1 MVERSECLSHG
12 AVHESCS
19 GLAVSW
25 GGNDAIRDV
34 PRPTP
39 GSPKSTHHVRE
50 VRPCVVKVCVVDGDH
65 LSGQLAFNPALIVAV
80 PGKRLLL
87 GENEIKR
94 DRLPARVVKILG
106 RPLRLALDRIDVREV
121 GFSAVLPNN
130 PEPRCAPAGPG
141 IQASLKVSNLA
152 GTFCGLTDSIEHR
165 VPLADT
171 PCAARQPHFLRISC
185 TRTTWGFTFSLTAQA
200 SARRRK
206 SCAGYCD
213 DFIRRPPRAAN
224 AQRDRRPVPARP
236 APGRGGACRARHGA
250 VAARRR

>member
-12 AVHESCS
+12 AVHECCR
-19 GLAVSW
+19 GLAVSR

-50 VRPCVVKVCVVDGDH
+50 VRPCVVKVCVVNGDH

-80 PGKRLLL
+80 LGKRLLL
-87 GENEIKR
+87 GQDKIEC
-94 DRLPARVVKILG
+94 DRLPARVVEIL
-106 RPLRLALDRIDVREV
+106 RPPLRLALDRIDVREV

-152 GTFCGLTDSIEHR
+152 GPFCGFPKSIEHW
-165 VPLADT
+165 VKALD
-171 PCAARQPHFLRISC
+171 
-185 TRTTWGFTFSLTAQA
+185 
-200 SARRRK
+200 
-206 SCAGYCD
+206 
-213 DFIRRPPRAAN
+213 
-224 AQRDRRPVPARP
+224 
-236 APGRGGACRARHGA
+236 
-250 VAARRR
+250 